1 MKQRLINLLVVTV
14 GLAIIG
20 CATPPQRVTVVAPP
34 PPPVEQPHPLSLPDI
49 KALTKAGISE
59 DVILS
64 QIRNS
69 HSGYQL
75 STADIIDLKEAGVSN
90 KIIDFMI
97 NTPPSAPT
105 AVTATNVPPATTNGC
120 DRAGCGVSWI
130 GLRVASWLLVME
142 WHWLGLDSWHL
153 GITACAWCN
162 LDWWLLAGWD
172 LVWRI
177 LGRSWLGWSWLGTSR
192 WERSSLVSIT
202 NEKQRAESQ
211 LSVNYSQ
218 WLFDDNILKT
228 F

>member
-1 MKQRLINLLVVTV
+1 MKQRLINLLVATV

-20 CATPPQRVTVVAPP
+20 CATPPQHATVVAPP

-105 AVTATNVPPATTNGC
+105 AVTATNVPPPPPMIVTEQVVASPGS
-120 DRAGCGVSWI
+120 DYVWRAGYWSWNGISWVWIPGVWVLPPAPSAIWI
-130 GLRVASWLLVME
+130 GGYWRGGIWYGGY
-142 WHWLGLDSWHL
+142 WGGHGWGGHGWGHHDGRDRHW
-153 GITACAWCN
+153 
-162 LDWWLLAGWD
+162 
-172 LVWRI
+172 
-177 LGRSWLGWSWLGTSR
+177 
-192 WERSSLVSIT
+192 
-202 NEKQRAESQ
+202 
-211 LSVNYSQ
+211 
-218 WLFDDNILKT
+218 
-228 F
+228 